1 MSFLKKGNFGD
12 SPFIKPIIAIILV
25 LIIGGG
31 IYSVTGGKKAADKD
45 ADKVEKEAEIQPSG
59 LDLNEEVET
68 VGDVEKVIAKWVE
81 ANPKAIIQAV
91 ANMQKKASED
101 QMKNAQKNIVEKKAE
116 LESSDSPAVAP
127 DGYDV
132 TVVEF
137 FDYLCGYCKKAQ
149 ATVEAVLKDDKK
161 VRFIYK
167 EYPILGQASVE
178 MSQVAVAVSL
188 IDNDSYRKFHNALM
202 KSNARS
208 KDEAIKIA
216 KEIGIDGAKLNASL
230 KDNQDKILK
239 ILQANAEL
247 GAAVGISGTPGFVIG
262 EELIPGALDV
272 ASFKAKIAALRNK

>member
-1 MSFLKKGNFGD
+1 MSFLKKSNLGD
-12 SPFIKPIIAIILV
+12 SPFVKPIIAIILV

-31 IYSVTGGKKAADKD
+31 IYSITGGKKAAENDD
-45 ADKVEKEAEIQPSG
+45 VKVEKEAEIQPSG

-68 VGDVEKVIAKWVE
+68 VGDVEKVIVKWVE

-132 TVVEF
+132 TIVEF

-149 ATVEAVLKDDKK
+149 DTVETVLKDDKK

-188 IDNDSYRKFHNALM
+188 IDNNSYRKFHNALM

-216 KEIGIDGAKLNASL
+216 KEIGIDGAKLTASL
-230 KDNQDKILK
+230 KDNQEKILK
-239 ILQANAEL
+239 ILQVNSEL
-247 GAAVGISGTPGFVIG
+247 GASIGISGTPGFIIG
-262 EELIPGALDV
+262 EELIPGALDA
-272 ASFKAKIAALRNK
+272 ASFKAKIAALRSK

>member
-1 MSFLKKGNFGD
+1 MSFLKKSNLGD
-12 SPFIKPIIAIILV
+12 SPFVKPIIAIILV

-31 IYSVTGGKKAADKD
+31 IYSITGGKKAAENDD
-45 ADKVEKEAEIQPSG
+45 VKVEKEAEIQPSG

-68 VGDVEKVIAKWVE
+68 VGDVEKVIVKWVE

-132 TVVEF
+132 TIVEF

-149 ATVEAVLKDDKK
+149 DTVETVLKDDKK

-188 IDNDSYRKFHNALM
+188 IDNNSYRKFHNALM

-216 KEIGIDGAKLNASL
+216 KEIGIDGAKLTASL
-230 KDNQDKILK
+230 KDNQEKILK
-239 ILQANAEL
+239 ILQANSEL
-247 GAAVGISGTPGFVIG
+247 GASIGISGTPGFIIG
-262 EELIPGALDV
+262 EELIPGALDA
-272 ASFKAKIAALRNK
+272 ASFKAKIAALRSK